1 MLLFPSFSCQVKIV
15 ERQMFHFHCCYEEG
29 NHNPGML
36 WVPVKFCRRF
46 VNKVSRRNTFFMG
59 YFHFKATNHG
69 EMEMRSQCLFFKK
82 GIDLF
87 YEVLQGIYKNIT
99 MSAGAAA

>member
-1 MLLFPSFSCQVKIV
+1 
-15 ERQMFHFHCCYEEG
+15 
-29 NHNPGML
+29 
-36 WVPVKFCRRF
+36 
-46 VNKVSRRNTFFMG
+46 MG
-59 YFHFKATNHG
+59 YFNFKATNHG

-99 MSAGAAA
+99 MSAGAVA